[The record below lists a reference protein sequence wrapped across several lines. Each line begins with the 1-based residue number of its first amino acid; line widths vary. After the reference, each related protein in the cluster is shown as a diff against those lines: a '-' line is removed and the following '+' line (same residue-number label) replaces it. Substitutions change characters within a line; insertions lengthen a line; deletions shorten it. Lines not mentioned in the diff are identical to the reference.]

1 MNEIIAQQQRSYFN
15 TNVTKDLSFRKK
27 QLEKLLLILRQNE
40 DKLCQA
46 IYEDFKKSEFD
57 TYATELSLV
66 YSEIEAAIKNLKKWS
81 KKRRVRTNVINMPG
95 RSYSIPE
102 PLGVSL
108 IIGAWNYPYYL
119 TIGPAI
125 PAIAAGNTVVLKPS
139 ELSKKTSA
147 ILAEIINANF
157 DSNYFYVV
165 EGGIPETTTLLN
177 QKFDKIFFTG
187 STAVGKIIYQAAAK
201 HLTPVT
207 LELGGK
213 SPVFF
218 TDTGSMTVG
227 IQRMVWSKFINAGQ
241 TCIAPDYVFVD
252 RKIHDTFL
260 EKVKAEIVKSE
271 LSIENENYVQIINKR
286 NAERVSKLINPDKVV
301 YGGQVDVE
309 NRIIEPTIMTNV
321 NFEDAVM
328 QEEIFGPILPIIP
341 YDDLDWAIRQVKERP
356 KPLSCYVYS
365 SEVTTQNKVINELSF
380 GGGCVNDSIMHISN
394 PHFGFGGV
402 GDSGIG
408 SYHGKI
414 GFDTFSHLKSILYK
428 PTWFELG
435 VKYYKRSPEKLK
447 WLKRLIRFSA

>member
-1 MNEIIAQQQRSYFN
+1 MIESIAQQQRSYFN
-15 TNVTKDLSFRKK
+15 TNVTKDLHFRKK
-27 QLEKLLLILRQNE
+27 QLEKLLHILRQNE
-40 DKLCQA
+40 DRLCQA

-66 YSEIEAAIKNLKKWS
+66 YGEIEAAIKNLKKWS
-81 KKRRVRTNVINMPG
+81 KKQRVRTNVINMPG

-125 PAIAAGNTVVLKPS
+125 PAIAAGNTIVIKPS
-139 ELSKKTSA
+139 ELSEKTSA
-147 ILAEIINANF
+147 VLAEIINTNF
-157 DSNYFYVV
+157 DSNYLHVV

-187 STAVGKIIYQAAAK
+187 STAVGKIVYQAAAK

-241 TCIAPDYVFVD
+241 VCIAPDYVFVD

-260 EKVKAEIVKSE
+260 DKVKAEIEKSE
-271 LSIENENYVQIINKR
+271 LSIENENYVQIINQR
-286 NAERVSKLINPDKVV
+286 NAERVSKLIDPDKVV
-301 YGGQVDVE
+301 YGGHVDIE

-321 NFEDAVM
+321 TFEDAVM

-341 YDDLDWAIRQVKERP
+341 YDDIDWAIQQVKERP

-365 SEVTTQNKVINELSF
+365 NDSAIQNKVIDELSF
-380 GGGCVNDSIMHISN
+380 GGGCINDSIMHISN

-447 WLKRLIRFSA
+447 WLKRLIRFSS